1 MKTFPLTMQP
11 LPRREPSDILQFLMS
26 MSDIDLFPFYENME
40 LNSSVAG

>member
-1 MKTFPLTMQP
+1 PFMEMSPVNGI
-11 LPRREPSDILQFLMS
+11 EPDPSYILQFLRS